1 MFIRKNLSRFS
12 HAQFYFPT
20 IHSLI
25 LYLTLFTGWIDKIDL
40 LMTFL
45 VFPQYLHPHLYT
57 TNWIERIN
65 KEFRKVLKTK
75 NAFPTEDAVRNV
87 LYFKIRDMVRKFE
100 RQKLN
105 GFASYQVDLQLLW
118 EKQYGRKEAMPF
130 TQST

>member
-1 MFIRKNLSRFS
+1 MRSYIPGKSQILIRK
-12 HAQFYFPT
+12 
-20 IHSLI
+20 LI
-25 LYLTLFTGWIDKIDL
+25 YEE
-40 LMTFL
+40 
-45 VFPQYLHPHLYT
+45 YT